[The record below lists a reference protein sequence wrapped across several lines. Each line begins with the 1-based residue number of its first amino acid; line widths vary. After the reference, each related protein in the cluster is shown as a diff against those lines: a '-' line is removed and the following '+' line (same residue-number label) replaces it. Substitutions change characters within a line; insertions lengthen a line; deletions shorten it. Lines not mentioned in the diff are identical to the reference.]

1 MSREKFQTLVD
12 AGNPVG
18 EVVGVE
24 NFLIKTRGLQPV
36 NEHALVLFEDGSKGY
51 VYAIQEDHVVVFHLG
66 ANNVRVGMVVVV
78 QHAVLSARVGKNYIG
93 RVVTVFGEPL
103 DGKGAIEPDGT
114 WPIFHDAP
122 MLYQREKVN
131 KPLETGITAVDI
143 LFSIVRGQRMA
154 LLGDSK
160 SGKTSLATQ
169 VAINQRNTD
178 IITIYVLIAKRR
190 SDVVELVDRLTVNDA
205 LEKTI
210 VIVATSFE
218 SLVVNYLA
226 PYVGAAMGE
235 YLWQHLGQDT
245 LVIYDD
251 LTNHAMVY
259 REISLIAN
267 VSPGRDSYP
276 GDMFYAHSALMERA
290 GLLAANHA
298 SQTAIAITYAPD
310 GDITAYLPTN
320 IMSMT
325 DGQWVLDMAVFRE
338 AMRPAISTSLSVT
351 RVGGVGQNRRQK
363 TLAVQTSKALA
374 AYAQSAEYAHFGSE
388 LSEDSQADL
397 QKGKNLH
404 TLFNQGIGETFASM
418 EQQLLLDIILNLE
431 PNELIDIL
439 GLKQGVVQY
448 APNVTDTE
456 EGGNYD
462 AQRDELKSKFLVEKT
477 ELGSAPV
484 VVEQAPE
491 SEAKEEPHKKRGY
504 HLGRHKKHEE
514 TAADKKQ
521 KDAA

>member
-1 MSREKFQTLVD
+1 MSRDKFQTLVD

-24 NFLIKTRGLQPV
+24 SFLIKIRGLHPV
-36 NEHALVLFEDGSKGY
+36 NEHALVLFDDGSKGY
-51 VYAIQEDHVVVFHLG
+51 VHSIQEEHVVVFHLG
-66 ANNVRVGMVVVV
+66 NTTVQVGMVAVV
-78 QHAVLSARVGKNYIG
+78 QHTELSARVGKNYIG

-114 WPIFHDAP
+114 WPIFHTAP

-169 VAINQRNTD
+169 IAINQRTTD
-178 IITIYVLIAKRR
+178 IVTIYVLIAKRR

-251 LTNHAMVY
+251 LTNHAMVH

-276 GDMFYAHSALMERA
+276 GDMFYTHSSLMERA

-298 SQTAIAITYAPD
+298 SQTVVAITYAPD

-338 AMRPAISTSLSVT
+338 AVRPAISTGLSVT
-351 RVGGVGQNRRQK
+351 RVGGVGQNKRQK
-363 TLAVQTSKALA
+363 MLAVQASKALA

-388 LSEDSQADL
+388 LSDDSQADI

-404 TLFNQGIGETFASM
+404 TLFSQGIGETYTLM
-418 EQQLLLDIILNLE
+418 EQQLLLDIVLNLDVTE
-431 PNELIDIL
+431 VIDIL
-439 GLKQGVVQY
+439 GLKQAAAQY
-448 APNVTDTE
+448 APNITDTD
-456 EGGNYD
+456 EGGNYE

-477 ELGSAPV
+477 ELGNEPA

-491 SEAKEEPHKKRGY
+491 PEIKEEPHKKHGY
-504 HLGRHKKHEE
+504 HLGRHKKDDE
-514 TAADKKQ
+514 TDADKKTEE
-521 KDAA
+521 AS